1 MVAAADD
8 IKRPMW
14 GRLLTVWFPPQQ

>member
-1 MVAAADD
+1 MVAEADD

-14 GRLLTVWFPPQQ
+14 GRLLTVWFRPQQ